1 MKETYL
7 QNYLIENYILIA
19 MVVGIYFVV
28 SMKSAVDIFIKKRM
42 VINMTLLLI
51 LSIAEFYM
59 NYLKEQAIV
68 GLPLIVT
75 GITYYSLKPLV
86 MATVINMVKPKNKLI
101 YVPAT
106 VNFLFY
112 CGAFFK
118 NNVFYFGSDGSL
130 ELGLVGYTFIVTD
143 WVYWVIFLFILNMEF
158 YRKTDVNPLGAFFCI
173 AWLMT
178 ANIMES
184 IGVRAG
190 ILNETY
196 AVAFLFYYLVIH
208 VYISQ
213 QVNEEKEIK
222 LREQRVSLMLSQIQP
237 HFLYNTLN
245 TITALCRANPK
256 LAEETTIKFSR
267 YLRENMYSMGENDT
281 HPFSQELEHTNIY
294 LDIEKLRFGDRVK
307 VEYDIKSDD
316 FNMPTLTLQPIVE
329 NAVKHGICK
338 KLEGGTI
345 KISTEKQGRDHIITI
360 ADNGIGFEI
369 DKALNDGKPH
379 VGIHNV
385 NERLK
390 SMVKAEMEIISFIG
404 IGTTVKI
411 IIPGE
416 RKNVRLE
423 SGERREILSIGR

>member
-1 MKETYL
+1 M
-7 QNYLIENYILIA
+7 QNYIIENYLLIA
-19 MVVGIYFVV
+19 MVIGTYFVV
-28 SMKSAVDIFIKKRM
+28 SMKSAVDILIKKRM
-42 VINMTLLLI
+42 VMNMTLLLI
-51 LSIAEFYM
+51 LSISEFYM
-59 NYLKEQAIV
+59 NYLKEQGSLGISLIITSIV
-68 GLPLIVT
+68 
-75 GITYYSLKPLV
+75 YYSIKPMIL
-86 MATVINMVKPKNKLI
+86 ATVIHMVEPKNKLTYI
-101 YVPAT
+101 PAI

-112 CGAFFK
+112 CYAFFK
-118 NNVFYFGSDGSL
+118 NSVFHFGADGSL
-130 ELGLVGYTFIVTD
+130 ELGFVGHAFIVTD
-143 WVYWVIFLFILNMEF
+143 WVYWIIFLCVLNIKF
-158 YRKTDVNPLGAFFCI
+158 YRKADANPLGVFFFI

-178 ANIMES
+178 ANIMETMG
-184 IGVRAG
+184 IRTG
-190 ILNETY
+190 ILTETY
-196 AVAFLFYYLVIH
+196 AVAFVFYYLVIH

-256 LAEETTIKFSR
+256 LAEETTIKFSK

-281 HPFSQELEHTNIY
+281 HPFTEELQHTNIY
-294 LDIEKLRFGDRVK
+294 LDIEKLRFGERVK

-316 FNMPTLTLQPIVE
+316 FNMPILTLQPIVE

-338 KLEGGTI
+338 KMEGGTI
-345 KISTEKQGRDHIITI
+345 KISTEKKGRDHIITI

-379 VGIHNV
+379 IGIQNV

-390 SMVKAEMEIISFIG
+390 STVKAEMQITSLIG
-404 IGTTVKI
+404 LGTTVKI

-416 RKNVRLE
+416 RRNIRLE

>member
-1 MKETYL
+1 
-7 QNYLIENYILIA
+7 
-19 MVVGIYFVV
+19 
-28 SMKSAVDIFIKKRM
+28 
-42 VINMTLLLI
+42 
-51 LSIAEFYM
+51 M

-68 GLPLIVT
+68 GLPLIIT

-86 MATVINMVKPKNKLI
+86 MATIINMVKPKNKLI
-101 YVPAT
+101 YVPVI

-143 WVYWVIFLFILNMEF
+143 WVYWVIFLFVLNMKF
-158 YRKTDVNPLGAFFCI
+158 YRKTDVNLLGVFFCI
-173 AWLMT
+173 AVLMT

-184 IGVRAG
+184 IGVRPG

-256 LAEETTIKFSR
+256 LAEETTVKFSR
-267 YLRENMYSMGENDT
+267 YLRENMYSMGEKDT

-316 FNMPTLTLQPIVE
+316 FNMPSLTLQPIVE

-338 KLEGGTI
+338 KLKGGTI
-345 KISTEKQGRDHIITI
+345 KISTEKRGRDHIITI

-390 SMVKAEMEIISFIG
+390 STVKAEMEITSLVG